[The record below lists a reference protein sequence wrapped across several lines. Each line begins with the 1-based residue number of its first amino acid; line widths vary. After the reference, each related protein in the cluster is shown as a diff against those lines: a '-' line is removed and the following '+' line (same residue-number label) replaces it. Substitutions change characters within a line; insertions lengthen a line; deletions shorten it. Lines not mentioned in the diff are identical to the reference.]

1 MKCNVIWIDE
11 NIESEEKK
19 ENIKILDS
27 FGAFAIRLFTNVDK
41 AIDHMK
47 YIEFQETKVIISDK
61 LYHEFLQKFK
71 ENIIDMCVA
80 PKIIILTK
88 NKQNFMINNKDYQ
101 HKTFYNFGGV
111 TDSFQEIVDYLFDDN
126 KSEKIK
132 NFDDVQ
138 LTFEYIDSKE
148 KLVLPLLFKVLIDDI
163 SDNNTTEFTSYL
175 YEKYSKNN
183 DEIKNLLGSIKNISD
198 IPIEILSKYYA
209 RLYTF
214 ESDFYKNINKDLGL
228 NKVEKYLTFIK
239 TLYEGVKLR
248 SLPLANNNILYR
260 GSRISNEEIKN
271 IKEYINKKKEGLPS
285 SIVFSK
291 SFLSF
296 SKDKKVADKF
306 LKPKNK
312 DKNLSKV
319 LFILEKDNNYDY
331 NLCTHGDIE
340 KISYMPNE
348 REVLFFPFSS
358 FEIKDIKE
366 TKIGNENG
374 YEIKLLY
381 LGKYLK
387 DIENDK
393 NIIVNENKIPDT
405 EFKKQLYETGLIEI
419 EKIENINAKELY
431 DNYKHNR
438 NLISGEIYIKP
449 NDINKRIRIINSFE
463 NFKREIGV
471 ENKEDDWK
479 YENEKEIIN
488 NIEIKINGMINQF
501 SYFYRF
507 PREGKYNIQYSFKN
521 YLTKTNHMFWGCNLL
536 TNLDFSNFNSKNVTN
551 MSHMFGGCNSLEKLN
566 LFNFNTQKVTNMK
579 DMFLCCSLLR
589 NLNLSTFNTKNVTNM
604 KGMFLCCYSLTN
616 LDLLNFNTQ
625 NVSNMIGMFD
635 GCNGLV
641 RNNIITNDNRILTKF
656 NNRKI
661 GIIDL
666 KNYF

>member
-1 MKCNVIWIDE
+1 
-11 NIESEEKK
+11 
-19 ENIKILDS
+19 
-27 FGAFAIRLFTNVDK
+27 
-41 AIDHMK
+41 
-47 YIEFQETKVIISDK
+47 
-61 LYHEFLQKFK
+61 
-71 ENIIDMCVA
+71 
-80 PKIIILTK
+80 
-88 NKQNFMINNKDYQ
+88 
-101 HKTFYNFGGV
+101 
-111 TDSFQEIVDYLFDDN
+111 
-126 KSEKIK
+126 
-132 NFDDVQ
+132 
-138 LTFEYIDSKE
+138 
-148 KLVLPLLFKVLIDDI
+148 
-163 SDNNTTEFTSYL
+163 
-175 YEKYSKNN
+175 
-183 DEIKNLLGSIKNISD
+183 
-198 IPIEILSKYYA
+198 
-209 RLYTF
+209 
-214 ESDFYKNINKDLGL
+214 
-228 NKVEKYLTFIK
+228 
-239 TLYEGVKLR
+239 
-248 SLPLANNNILYR
+248 
-260 GSRISNEEIKN
+260 
-271 IKEYINKKKEGLPS
+271 
-285 SIVFSK
+285 
-291 SFLSF
+291 
-296 SKDKKVADKF
+296 
-306 LKPKNK
+306 
-312 DKNLSKV
+312 
-319 LFILEKDNNYDY
+319 
-331 NLCTHGDIE
+331 
-340 KISYMPNE
+340 MPNE

-449 NDINKRIRIINSFE
+449 NDINKGIRIINSFE
-463 NFKREIGV
+463 NFKRETGV
-471 ENKEDDWK
+471 KNKEDDWK

-579 DMFLCCSLLR
+579 GMFLCCSLLR
-589 NLNLSTFNTKNVTNM
+589 NLNLSTFNTQNVTNM
-604 KGMFLCCYSLTN
+604 NHMFLCCYSLTN

-666 KNYF
+666 KNYY